1 MPNDTTNLINK
12 RRAAKNRTLFWA
24 SMIAT
29 VFQVSWLTL
38 EMFGYQA
45 VLFEMTAIYL
55 LILITY
61 AIHNRL
67 IKWRNGAYKVRKGEF
82 FVYFFWAYT
91 FFIYT
96 LYIFSLPIKIPD
108 QLSMTFSGVTVVF
121 FGSEIIKLVGKLLQE
136 K

>member
-1 MPNDTTNLINK
+1 MTNNDTNLIAK
-12 RRAAKNRTLFWA
+12 RRATKNRTLFWA

-29 VFQVSWLTL
+29 VFQVGWLTL
-38 EMFGYQA
+38 EMFGFQA

-55 LILITY
+55 LILVTY

-67 IKWRNGAYKVRKGEF
+67 IKWRNGAFRVRKGEF
-82 FVYFFWAYT
+82 FVYFFWAFT

-96 LYIFSLPIKIPD
+96 LYIFDLIIKIPD
-108 QLSMTFSGVTVVF
+108 QLSVTFSGVTVIF

>member
-1 MPNDTTNLINK
+1 MTNNSTSLIDK
-12 RRAAKNRTLFWA
+12 RHAAKNRTLFLA
-24 SMIAT
+24 SVIAT
-29 VFQVSWLTL
+29 IFQIGWLTL
-38 EMFGYQA
+38 EMLGYQP

-67 IKWRNGAYKVRKGEF
+67 IKWRNGAYKIRKGEF

-96 LYIFSLPIKIPD
+96 IYIFGCPIKIPE
-108 QLSMTFSGVTVVF
+108 QLSLTFSGVTVVF